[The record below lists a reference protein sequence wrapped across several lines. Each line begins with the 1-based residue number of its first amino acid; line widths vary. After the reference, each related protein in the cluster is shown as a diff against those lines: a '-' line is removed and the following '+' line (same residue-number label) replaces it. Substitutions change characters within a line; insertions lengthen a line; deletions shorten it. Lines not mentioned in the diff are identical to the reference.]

1 MLAQAPSTAR
11 CTAPDFATELSA
23 TYAADWHRLRRLSAR
38 TVGEDRAEEVV
49 QEAVMRLWRAPE
61 RFDPC
66 RGSLAAYLT
75 ILCRGAAIDRV
86 RADAA
91 RTIRENRASWGQE
104 LTYSME
110 APREVSAIDDALAA
124 IPERERTP
132 ILLAMYDGLS
142 YRQIA
147 SALRLPEGTVKSRIR
162 TGLRRLRELLEPDA
176 LR

>member
-1 MLAQAPSTAR
+1 MLAQAPPAAR
-11 CTAPDFATELSA
+11 YATPDFVTELRA

-61 RFDPC
+61 RFDPR

-75 ILCRGAAIDRV
+75 VLCRGAAIDRV

-91 RTIRENRASWGQE
+91 RAARENRASWGQE

-110 APREVSAIDDALAA
+110 APRDVPAVDEALAS

-147 SALRLPEGTVKSRIR
+147 TALRLPEGTVKSRIR

>member
-1 MLAQAPSTAR
+1 MLAQAPSTDR
-11 CTAPDFATELSA
+11 HESPDFVTELSA

-61 RFDPC
+61 RFDPR
-66 RGSLAAYLT
+66 RGSLTAYLT
-75 ILCRGAAIDRV
+75 ILCRGAAIDRL

-91 RTIRENRASWGQE
+91 RTARENRAGWGQE

-110 APREVSAIDDALAA
+110 TPRDVPAVDEALAA

-147 SALRLPEGTVKSRIR
+147 AALLLPEGTVKSRIR
-162 TGLRRLRELLEPDA
+162 AGLRRLRETLEPDA